1 MHLTRVA
8 GSDDRVEEPD
18 ILQQR
23 GVVQDGQDGRP
34 ADDGNGVGAEA
45 PSAAAQPCAAR
56 RQPRSRC

>member
-1 MHLTRVA
+1 
-8 GSDDRVEEPD
+8 
-18 ILQQR
+18 
-23 GVVQDGQDGRP
+23 VQDGQDGRP